1 MSGRQYNMYNSQTA
15 EAWKQRVMKENLHN
29 APSLRVFADLA
40 DDDDNQSVSSMG
52 SRATGMTR
60 ASVATSRASVAST
73 AALNRVRSLTPLP
86 ERPHSPPP
94 RLLLRSPHQ

>member
-1 MSGRQYNMYNSQTA
+1 
-15 EAWKQRVMKENLHN
+15 
-29 APSLRVFADLA
+29 
-40 DDDDNQSVSSMG
+40 MG

-86 ERPHSPPP
+86 ADPLSPPP